1 MWSNII
7 YAMFFEIVLHELNLT
22 YKAHGPPK
30 FFCGPLGFN
39 GRSVGNRAST
49 VLVSRRVGLG
59 QNPSCKYWSSSKCNA
74 LFSLDWVFCLCFY
87 FDRHQKG
94 GHFYQR
100 GATAF
105 WGAVAQTSP
114 PGSATT
120 KSLMR
125 SILNVHAGHRFRA
138 PALQRSLPSY
148 IVFHRTLQNEKK
160 EFHALTVYASGGQL
174 VTDQEPHLLLCYR
187 KEQ

>member
-125 SILNVHAGHRFRA
+125 SILNVHAGHRFR
-138 PALQRSLPSY
+138 PLPYNVPCPPTQSF
-148 IVFHRTLQNEKK
+148 IVRCKMR
-160 EFHALTVYASGGQL
+160 
-174 VTDQEPHLLLCYR
+174 R
-187 KEQ
+187 KSFMPWLSTPVVAN

>member
-1 MWSNII
+1 
-7 YAMFFEIVLHELNLT
+7 
-22 YKAHGPPK
+22 
-30 FFCGPLGFN
+30 
-39 GRSVGNRAST
+39 
-49 VLVSRRVGLG
+49 
-59 QNPSCKYWSSSKCNA
+59 
-74 LFSLDWVFCLCFY
+74 
-87 FDRHQKG
+87 
-94 GHFYQR
+94 
-100 GATAF
+100 
-105 WGAVAQTSP
+105 
-114 PGSATT
+114 
-120 KSLMR
+120 MR